1 MFTETLSKSIRYARS
16 HTRRPLPVER
26 KIAANQIL
34 YKYKLGKNNYQ
45 ELNRNGYVTRFI

>member
-1 MFTETLSKSIRYARS
+1 MFTETLSKSIRYARA

-34 YKYKLGKNNYQ
+34 YKLV
-45 ELNRNGYVTRFI
+45 E